1 MTPTTVAER
10 VNALEQ
16 IFEELRASRPVA
28 AQVLA
33 ATDDPNADAESVARV
48 VDLDPLLTAQLLRM
62 ANSAAFGMRFR
73 VASTQLAV
81 SVLGFSAVR
90 SVAVLFASGL
100 RNHRRATPAGFWQH
114 AATAAS
120 AASILGAEFGVPKG
134 EAFSLG
140 LIHDLGTAMLFSV
153 DPELYDG
160 VHPTDT
166 AVACAEEL
174 ARFGMSHAEVAAR
187 LLEGWSFPPH
197 VVETIA
203 SHHDTAVGLNAH
215 GRLLAAADAVAHLV
229 LEPAGILE
237 LDPLRMEWLDTTP
250 EALERLTSL
259 TREHAADV
267 LAAFP
272 S

>member
-1 MTPTTVAER
+1 MTPTTVVER
-10 VNALEQ
+10 VCALEKL
-16 IFEELRASRPVA
+16 FEELRASRPVA
-28 AQVLA
+28 AQVLTI
-33 ATDDPNADAESVARV
+33 TDDPDADAEAVARV
-48 VDLDPLLTAQLLRM
+48 VDLDPLLTTQILRM

-100 RNHRRATPAGFWQH
+100 RNHRRAIPPGFWQH
-114 AATAAS
+114 AATAAA
-120 AASILGAEFGVPKG
+120 AASILAPRFGIAKG

-140 LIHDLGTAMLFSV
+140 LIHDLGTAMLQSV
-153 DPELYDG
+153 DPGLYDE

-166 AVACAEEL
+166 GVACAEEL

-187 LLEGWSFPPH
+187 LLEGWSFPTH
-197 VVETIA
+197 LVETIA
-203 SHHDTAVGLNAH
+203 SHHDTAIGMSAH

-229 LEPAGILE
+229 LEPAGIVQM
-237 LDPLRMEWLDTTP
+237 DPLRMEWLDTSP
-250 EALERLTSL
+250 EALERLAEL

-267 LAAFP
+267 LAALP
-272 S
+272 T